1 MRGYQIAAIAIV
13 AIVSTAGVS
22 AQEAAKPGRVGQT
35 PANLS
40 AHKTGAR
47 VPQAFQGFRIR
58 PSAPLR
64 FLASGE
70 GRGYLEA
77 VDHPLARYLS
87 TAFGGMVEQAIAPEP
102 QLVEEP
108 LATESLQPELA
119 AAATPPVTSCKT
131 NLGRRFNLEPRAD
144 AVPQNQG
151 SADFIIN
158 GIAPNNDLI
167 LQVANDWRGN
177 LTSGVRWDQSVS
189 GYYAHRS
196 SVGDCSVQFEGGLP
210 SLGNGELGVGDA
222 VVVAD
227 PARNAFFVA
236 DLRFGPLIGVGLFRA
251 AAATLSNPAWCPAG
265 THTEAQAESCWKVTA
280 PALLFP
286 QPQTDYAGDQPRIAV
301 DERSAGKGAGDVY
314 VVETEFDFNAQTNRI
329 FLLACTNLLKCGKTL
344 LISGSDIASGYP
356 YVQVRTDGLITISYV
371 EVNSNGSDSVRFV
384 TCRPAGA
391 PLSPVCGATSTV
403 TTILRPVTFNAG
415 NGQMVNMNF
424 PLAATYPKH
433 ANRFEAAGKFTT
445 FLVYEDCKD
454 VYSQAHGNPDVCMN
468 AEVRI
473 THSTDNGASWSAP
486 ASLDTADGHHFFP
499 GISTDQSRG
508 TVNVVYYST
517 AGDAFKHHVRVVL
530 NQIAAHSTAPG
541 AAQLITT
548 TFEPDDRDPGN
559 LGAFL
564 ADGFV
569 GVIARGTGMPGA
581 SRLYISFDSTSSSGT
596 YRGQPLSE
604 QNNHLR
610 LYIF

>member
-1 MRGYQIAAIAIV
+1 MRRYQIAAIAIV
-13 AIVSTAGVS
+13 ATVSVAGVS
-22 AQEAAKPGRVGQT
+22 AQEAVKPGKVGQT
-35 PANLS
+35 AV
-40 AHKTGAR
+40 ADKKAAR
-47 VPQAFQGFRIR
+47 VPQAFQNFRIR

-77 VDHPLARYLS
+77 VDHPLAQYLS
-87 TAFGGMVEQAIAPEP
+87 TAFGGKVEQAIAPEP
-102 QLVEEP
+102 QLAEEP
-108 LATESLQPELA
+108 LTNESVQPELT
-119 AAATPPVTSCKT
+119 ATAPVTSCKA
-131 NLGRRFNLEPRAD
+131 NLGKRFNLEPRAN

-196 SVGDCSVQFEGGLP
+196 SVGDCSVQFEGGFP
-210 SLGNGELGVGDA
+210 SFLFQGNTEMGVGDA

-236 DLRFGPLIGVGLFRA
+236 DLRFGPIIGVALFRA
-251 AAATLSNPAWCPAG
+251 SAATLSNPASCPAG

-286 QPQTDYAGDQPRIAV
+286 QPQTDYAGDQPRLAV

-329 FLLACTNLLKCGKTL
+329 YLVACTNLLKCGKTL
-344 LISGSDIASGYP
+344 LISGPDVASGYP
-356 YVQVRTDGLITISYV
+356 YVQVRTDGMITISYV

-391 PLSPVCGATSTV
+391 PLSPVCGAANTV
-403 TTILRPVTFNAG
+403 TTILRPVTFTGG
-415 NGQMVNMNF
+415 NGQLVNMNF

-433 ANRFEAAGKFTT
+433 ANRFEAAGKFTI

-454 VYSQAHGNPDVCMN
+454 VYSQGHGNPDVCMN

-486 ASLDTADGHHFFP
+486 ASLDTTDGHHFFP
-499 GISTDQSRG
+499 GISTDESRG

-517 AGDAFKHHVRVVL
+517 EGDAFRHNVRVVL

-548 TFEPDDRDPGN
+548 TFEPSDRDPGN

-564 ADGFV
+564 TDGFV

-581 SRLYISFDSTSSSGT
+581 SRLYISFDSTSSNGT
-596 YRGQPLSE
+596 YSGQPLSE

-610 LYIF
+610 LFTF